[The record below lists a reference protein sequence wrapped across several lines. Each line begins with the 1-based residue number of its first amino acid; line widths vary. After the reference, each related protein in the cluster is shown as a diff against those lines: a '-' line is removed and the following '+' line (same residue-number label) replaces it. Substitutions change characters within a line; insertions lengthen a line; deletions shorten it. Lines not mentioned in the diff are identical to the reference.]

1 MTAFNNALL
10 ALLSDFDSKVN
21 KTTMYKAKFR
31 LSKVKVRPR
40 SRPVFGAI

>member
-21 KTTMYKAKFR
+21 KTTMYKAKF
-31 LSKVKVRPR
+31 SEVKVRPR